1 MSEITYHW
9 LGGKKAVDVSPDV
22 QLPQFHVL
30 GYRQGYRVE
39 ALTTGLKFE
48 KIKIGISK
56 NKKKKNLKISWRK

>member
-39 ALTTGLKFE
+39 ALTTGKHYL
-48 KIKIGISK
+48 
-56 NKKKKNLKISWRK
+56 NTNH